1 MILRTMTA
9 LFALLL
15 LLPAVSSAADRKMV
29 IQVNESDP
37 MTQRMA
43 LNSAKNLKRLLGE
56 DKVDVEVVVY
66 GPGIGM
72 LAKSHNSAHKIK
84 SMIEHGVKVSVCE
97 GALKVYAKRNGGTEL
112 DIIEGISKVPT
123 GAIRIM
129 ELQEQGYAY
138 LRP

>member
-1 MILRTMTA
+1 
-9 LFALLL
+9 
-15 LLPAVSSAADRKMV
+15 
-29 IQVNESDP
+29 
-37 MTQRMA
+37 
-43 LNSAKNLKRLLGE
+43 
-56 DKVDVEVVVY
+56 VDVEVVVY

-72 LAKSHNSAHKIK
+72 LAKSSDASHKVK

-112 DIIEGISKVPT
+112 DVVDGVSRVPT
-123 GAIRIM
+123 GAIRIL